1 MKISYYDADDILH
14 IQLTGE
20 PIETDE
26 SMAPH
31 LHLGYSANGLA
42 EITILDARQSDWEK
56 LRDLLYYGAISCL
69 GGYPDEDRSRALRA
83 RLKAHSLAQQ
93 ARDRELREDPELAE
107 VLMRLPELGDERME
121 EQRRGYHEAS
131 KRVSKDVAA
140 KSALYDQDFYLWT
153 QEQATLL
160 RARQWPA
167 LDVKNLLEEVETLG
181 RDQERHLRSAL
192 EKVISALLVMKLS
205 EAQGARAIWR
215 EDATHSRCAFARGI
229 AEMPSLKQFVP
240 DLFSE
245 AWLDAAV
252 ECDKTIRVLGEAAQV
267 PEDCPF
273 TLEQVLDYDFWPVPE
288 PWSKGQRVGFAKGI
302 FEVPDDFDTMNASEI
317 AEMFEG
323 IPVEAGEADLL
334 TNVIEVV
341 GAALE
346 ISDNNVDAVHRWFRS
361 EALQSFGGKTAWE
374 LVREKRAGDV
384 LGYLRSIEGG
394 FVG

>member
-14 IQLTGE
+14 IELTGE

-69 GGYPDEDRSRALRA
+69 GGYPDEDRSGALHA

-93 ARDRELREDPELAE
+93 ARVRELQEDPGLAE
-107 VLMRLPELGDERME
+107 VLMKLPELGEKRMQKQPLGDKE
-121 EQRRGYHEAS
+121 EFPN
-131 KRVSKDVAA
+131 VSKDVAT
-140 KSALYDQDFYLWT
+140 KSPLYDEDFYLWT

-181 RDQERHLRSAL
+181 RDQERYLRSAL
-192 EKVISALLVMKLS
+192 EMVISRLLAMKLS
-205 EAQGARAIWR
+205 VARNACAIWR
-215 EDATHSRCAFARGI
+215 EDATHSRGAFARGI
-229 AEMPSLKQFVP
+229 AKMPSLKQLVP
-240 DLFSE
+240 DLFLE

-252 ECDKTIRVLGEAAQV
+252 ECDKTLRFLGEAAQV

-273 TLEQVLDYDFWPVPE
+273 TLEQVPDYEFWPARE
-288 PWSKGQRVGFAKGI
+288 SQFAGQRIGFAKGEL
-302 FEVPDDFDTMNASEI
+302 EVPDDFDTMNAQEI
-317 AEMFEG
+317 AAMFEG
-323 IPVEAGEADLL
+323 AQAETQKADLL
-334 TNVIEVV
+334 DDVIKVL
-341 GAALE
+341 GAALQV
-346 ISDNNVDAVHRWFRS
+346 SDNNVDAVHRWFRS
-361 EALQSFGGKTAWE
+361 EALQCFNGKTACE
-374 LVREKRAGDV
+374 LVREKRAADV
-384 LGYLRSIEGG
+384 LGYLRSIESG
-394 FVG
+394 FLG

>member
-1 MKISYYDADDILH
+1 MKISYYDVDDILH
-14 IQLTGE
+14 IELTGE

-69 GGYPDEDRSRALRA
+69 GGYPDKDRSGALRA

-93 ARDRELREDPELAE
+93 ARDRELHEDPGLPE
-107 VLMRLPELGDERME
+107 VLMKLSELGEDKME
-121 EQRRGYHEAS
+121 EQRRGHNEAS
-131 KRVSKDVAA
+131 THVKDVAA
-140 KSALYDQDFYLWT
+140 KSSLYNDDFYLWT

-160 RARQWPA
+160 RAKQWPA
-167 LDVKNLLEEVETLG
+167 LDVENLLEEVETLG
-181 RDQERHLRSAL
+181 RDQERYLRSAL
-192 EKVISALLVMKLS
+192 EKVISALLVIKLS
-205 EAQGARAIWR
+205 VAQSARAIWR
-215 EDATHSRCAFARGI
+215 EDATHSRCEFARGI

-252 ECDKTIRVLGEAAQV
+252 GCDKSMRILGEAAQV

-273 TLEQVLDYDFWPVPE
+273 TLEQVLDCNFWPARESQFV
-288 PWSKGQRVGFAKGI
+288 GQRIGFAKGKC
-302 FEVPDDFDTMNASEI
+302 EVPADFDSMNAQEI
-317 AEMFEG
+317 VAMFDGTPAETQK
-323 IPVEAGEADLL
+323 ADLL
-334 TNVIEVV
+334 TDVIEVV
-341 GAALE
+341 GAAFE

-361 EALQSFGGKTAWE
+361 EALQCFGGKTAWQ

-384 LGYLRSIEGG
+384 LRYLRSIESG
-394 FVG
+394 FLG